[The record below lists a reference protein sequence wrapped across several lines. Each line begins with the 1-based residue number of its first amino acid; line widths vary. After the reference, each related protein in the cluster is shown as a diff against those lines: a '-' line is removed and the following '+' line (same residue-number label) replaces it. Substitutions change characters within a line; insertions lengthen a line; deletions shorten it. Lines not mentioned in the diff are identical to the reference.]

1 MSGLASGKQEG
12 FEVIPEW
19 VHVRFAE
26 TSQFTEVYG
35 FAGSQGTI
43 NLEGVRY
50 LPQGRPSRTLV
61 IFMHPATTLQL
72 LPVPKALARRGVH
85 VLCAGS
91 RYARNDTPLI
101 MEKVACDLGAYIR
114 HAREVWG
121 YEKIILDGWSGGGS
135 LALFYQ
141 SQAEHPTIVQTPAG
155 DAIDLKAARLAPAD
169 GLLFH
174 AAHLARAITLCD
186 WLDPS
191 VIDES
196 DPDRRDRELDIYDP
210 ANPNQPPYTQEYVAR
225 FRAAQLARMRRRTA
239 WVREALA
246 ELKRR
251 GGKELE
257 RGFVTH
263 RTMADLR
270 FADPAVDP
278 NDRKPRWCYLGD
290 PAVANCAPAGIGRYS
305 TLRSWLSQWSF
316 DDSNANGPLC
326 APKVSIPMLMIEN
339 SADDAVPQPDV
350 GVIHGAAGS
359 KDKTMHVVKGATHY
373 YQGQVEILEGVLDTC
388 IDWMKSRR
396 LLE

>member
-1 MSGLASGKQEG
+1 LNAKAQEN
-12 FEVIPEW
+12 FEVDSEW

-35 FAGSQGTI
+35 FAGSQGTV

-50 LPQGRPSRTLV
+50 LPRGRASRTLV

-85 VLCAGS
+85 VLCAAS

-101 MEKVACDLGAYIR
+101 MEKVLLDLGAYIR

-135 LALFYQ
+135 LTLFYQ
-141 SQAEHPTIVQTPAG
+141 SQAEKPTITETPAG
-155 DAIDLKAARLAPAD
+155 DPIDIKAAGLIPAD

-174 AAHLARAITLCD
+174 AAHLARSITLCD

-191 VIDES
+191 VTDEN
-196 DPDRRDRELDIYDP
+196 DPDRRDLELDIYDP
-210 ANPNQPPYTQEYVAR
+210 ACPNQAPYTKEFIER

-239 WVREALA
+239 WVRENLA
-246 ELKRR
+246 VLKRR

-270 FADPAVDP
+270 FLDPAIDP

-316 DDSNANGPLC
+316 DDSRANGPIC
-326 APKVSIPMLMIEN
+326 AKSVTVPMLLIEN

-350 GVIHGAAGS
+350 GIIYKAAGS
-359 KDKTMHVVKGATHY
+359 SDKTMEVAKGATHY
-373 YQGQVEILEGVLDTC
+373 YQGQVEILDSVLATC
-388 IDWMKSRR
+388 IDWLSSRR
-396 LLE
+396 LLD